1 MKRIKQTLAKYTLR
15 FFGWKVTGH
24 HPVLPKGI
32 FVVVPHTHWLD
43 FPLGLLARARLAID
57 IKFLAKKSLF
67 SGWKG
72 FLFRWLG
79 GYPVERSRR
88 TGFVWTV
95 AEIFE
100 NHDHF
105 YIAIAPEGTRKKVNH
120 LKTGFYYIA
129 MEANVPMYLTSFNYG
144 EKEIYISEPVF
155 ADKKQKDQI
164 SSIEDYFRGIR
175 GKVPEYSF

>member
-79 GYPVERSRR
+79 GYPVERSRDR
-88 TGFVWTV
+88 KSTRLNSSHV
-95 AEIFE
+95 AISYAVFC
-100 NHDHF
+100 
-105 YIAIAPEGTRKKVNH
+105 
-120 LKTGFYYIA
+120 LK
-129 MEANVPMYLTSFNYG
+129 
-144 EKEIYISEPVF
+144 
-155 ADKKQKDQI
+155 
-164 SSIEDYFRGIR
+164 
-175 GKVPEYSF
+175 